1 MPVIYVQDKSIF
13 ESDADVLVNST
24 NVKGVMGAGI
34 AREFKRRFPEM
45 FRDYKK
51 ACRRGDTRILA
62 RFEVDLKD
70 SKNPKLVIYNIYDW
84 KPHVWVERK
93 NSKDFIILNF
103 PTKIYWDLPSD
114 YKIIEAGL
122 KWIRDN
128 LSFLSEKLGRK
139 IKKIAIPQIGTGYG
153 GLEWNTV
160 KNLIEEYLGDLDIF
174 VEVYLNYKNSKQQK
188 QKILASSKIDIKN
201 DQNKN
206 IKSKSKLSDFGIS

>member
-1 MPVIYVQDKSIF
+1 MPVVYIQNKSIF
-13 ESDADVLVNST
+13 DSDADVLVNST

-45 FRDYKK
+45 FKDYKK
-51 ACRRGDTRILA
+51 ACRKGDTRILA
-62 RFEVDLKD
+62 KFEVDLRD
-70 SKNPKLVIYNIYDW
+70 YKNPKLIICNIYDW

-93 NSKDFIILNF
+93 NGKDFIILNF

-122 KWIRDN
+122 KWIRNN

-139 IKKIAIPQIGTGYG
+139 IKKIAIPQIGAGYG

-160 KNLIEEYLGDLDIF
+160 KNLIEEYLGDLDVL
-174 VEVYLNYKNSKQQK
+174 VEVYLNYEKGRQE
-188 QKILASSKIDIKN
+188 QKILVNNSKINIKSN
-201 DQNKN
+201 QNKN
-206 IKSKSKLSDFGIS
+206 IKSKPNLSDFGIS